1 MGYAGS
7 WVGCCGVDQWCLTD
21 VCKVECVQNGIWLRA
36 SERPIG
42 VGDSPGSG
50 FLSVADMS
58 ITVIKGD
65 VKLHS
70 TISTNQPYH

>member
-21 VCKVECVQNGIWLRA
+21 IYKVERCANGIWLRA
-36 SERPIG
+36 SKIPLG

-50 FLSVADMS
+50 CLSVADMS
-58 ITVIKGD
+58 ITVIK
-65 VKLHS
+65 
-70 TISTNQPYH
+70 